1 MATIEAKSGGQAVH
15 EGHPTVFVD
24 TFTDGVIGPGQEM
37 LGPVEDGG
45 HVVVNTAP
53 GCWGPMITPQLRG
66 GHEVAQPVAVAG
78 AQPGDAIAIRIKDI
92 VVTSIATASGNDRWI
107 EGRYDGDPYC
117 ARVCAECGTP
127 YPETRLDGIGQD
139 AVRCVT
145 CGADATPFKFTNGY
159 TIAFDEGRHVGVT
172 LPGPAAEEIAADA
185 AHYAALPEHSVQH
198 PILAFAPHDLV
209 GLVARVRPFMGQ
221 LGTSPSADLPDSH
234 NAGDFGSFLVDA
246 PHRFALTAEELVA
259 HKTDGHMDVDAVRA
273 GAILV
278 CPVKLPGGGVYL
290 GDMHALQ
297 GDGEIAGHTCDVA
310 GTVTLQVEV
319 IKGGLGIDGPVLLP
333 LVEDLPYLAR
343 PLSDAE
349 RTRARALAARWGLAD
364 VEDSA
369 PISVIGTGPDLNAAT
384 DNGLERAAAL
394 LDMTVPEVKNR
405 ATITG
410 AIEIGRH
417 PGVVRVTLRA
427 PMDALERRGLAAY
440 AREQYAAA

>member
-1 MATIEAKSGGQAVH
+1 MATIEVKAGGQAVH

-24 TFTDGVIGPGQEM
+24 TFTDGVLGPGQEM
-37 LGPVEDGG
+37 LGPVADGG
-45 HVVVNTAP
+45 HIVVNTAP
-53 GCWGPMITPQLRG
+53 GCWGPMITPRLRG
-66 GHEVAQPVAVAG
+66 GHEVARPVAVAG
-78 AQPGDAIAIRIKDI
+78 AEVGDAIAIRIKDI

-107 EGRYDGDPYC
+107 EGRYNGDPYC
-117 ARVCAECGTP
+117 ARLCAECGTP
-127 YPETRLDGIGQD
+127 YPETRLEGIGQD
-139 AVRCVT
+139 AVRCAN

-172 LPGPAAEEIAADA
+172 LPQPAAEEIASDA
-185 AHYAALPEHSVQH
+185 AHFAALPENSVQH

-221 LGTSPSADLPDSH
+221 LGTSPSTDMPDSH
-234 NAGDFGSFLVDA
+234 NAGDFGSFLIGA
-246 PHRFALTAEELVA
+246 PHAFAMTAEELIQ

-297 GDGEIAGHTCDVA
+297 GDGEIAGHTCDVS

-333 LVEDLPYLAR
+333 MVEDLPYLAR
-343 PLSDAE
+343 PLTGTE
-349 RTRARALAARWGLAD
+349 RLRARAVAARWGLAD
-364 VEDSA
+364 VEESA
-369 PISVIGTGPDLNAAT
+369 PISIIGTGPDLNSAT
-384 DNGLERAAAL
+384 DNGLERGAEL
-394 LDMTVPEVKNR
+394 LGMSVPEVKNR

-417 PGVVRVTLRA
+417 PGVVRVTFRA
-427 PMDALERRGLAAY
+427 PMDALERRGLGAY
-440 AREQYAAA
+440 VREQYAMG